1 MPNADTWP
9 FGPLDEDQIQEL
21 TKPNTIPPQSFMYYT
36 YCAKC
41 GERIYFN
48 TDDAPKYCEYCEA
61 KKYDL
66 KDTTD

>member
-1 MPNADTWP
+1 MNYNY
-9 FGPLDEDQIQEL
+9 
-21 TKPNTIPPQSFMYYT
+21 KSFRYYT

-48 TDDAPKYCEYCEA
+48 SEGDAPKYCDQCEA
-61 KKYDL
+61 KKYEL

>member
-1 MPNADTWP
+1 MKNIMENYKP
-9 FGPLDEDQIQEL
+9 FR
-21 TKPNTIPPQSFMYYT
+21 YYT

-48 TDDAPKYCEYCEA
+48 SDGDAPLYCEHCEA
-61 KKYDL
+61 KKYEL